1 MTRRLLLSYLGLA
14 VFILVVLEIPL
25 GVLALHHER
34 GLSAQAAEREASG
47 LAIFATED
55 IEHNRP
61 LDLGSLVARY
71 HASTGGEVAVI
82 DTTGGVVAQSDADSD
97 HDATRAD
104 GPLVQ
109 AALAGRPVDAFAS
122 DEGRPWALAAVPIS
136 DGTQPAG
143 AVLLGIPASATLD
156 RVHDIWL
163 ALAAFGAGLLV
174 LSGLLGLWLAR
185 SLTRP
190 LKHLEDTVTYF
201 AEGDLDARA
210 TVTGPG
216 EMRDLADQFNQ
227 MASRLQ
233 DLLRAQS
240 RFVADASHQL
250 RSPLTALRLRLENL
264 EAEGV
269 AEGATIAAAG
279 QEVQRLSRIV
289 DGLLTLGRAEGQ
301 APERRAVDIGQV
313 VEERCHAWTALAD
326 EHRVELTADI
336 SPNESVVAWL
346 VPGDLDQ
353 ILDNLIANAIDALDA
368 GGHIEVWLEPRT
380 GSEIVLHVVDDG
392 PGMSPEERARAFDR
406 FWQGPGSKG
415 GHSGL
420 GLAIVNQLATR
431 NDAGV
436 DLLEARPSGLDAV
449 ITMTVPSG
457 PATGMATGHRNVK
470 ERQKLPS

>member
-14 VFILVVLEIPL
+14 VFILLVLEIPL

-34 GLSAQAAEREASG
+34 GLSAEAAEREASG

-71 HASTGGEVAVI
+71 HASTGGEVSVV
-82 DTTGGVVAQSDADSD
+82 DTSGRVVAVSDPDHD
-97 HDATRAD
+97 HDATAD
-104 GPLVQ
+104 AAALVQ
-109 AALAGRPVDAFAS
+109 SALAGRPADAFGS

-136 DGTQPAG
+136 DGSQPAG
-143 AVLLGIPASATLD
+143 AVLLGIPAQATLD

-163 ALAAFGAGLLV
+163 ALAGFGAGLL
-174 LSGLLGLWLAR
+174 LISGLLGLWLAR

-210 TVTGPG
+210 TVSGPA
-216 EMRDLADQFNQ
+216 EMRDLAERFNR

-264 EAEGV
+264 EAEGGV
-269 AEGATIAAAG
+269 GADTIAAAG

-301 APERRAVDIGQV
+301 APDRRAVDVGRV
-313 VEERCHAWTALAD
+313 MEERCQAWAALAD
-326 EHRVELTADI
+326 EHGVELSGDF
-336 SPNESVVAWL
+336 PPEGSVVAGL

-353 ILDNLIANAIDALDA
+353 ILDNLIANAIDALGP
-368 GGHIEVWLEPRT
+368 GGRIDVWLEPRT

-392 PGMSPEERARAFDR
+392 PGMTLDERSRAFDR
-406 FWQGPGSKG
+406 FWQGARSH

-420 GLAIVNQLATR
+420 GLAIVAQLAAR
-431 NDAGV
+431 NDADV
-436 DLLEARPSGLDAV
+436 DLLQAHPRGLDAV
-449 ITMTVPSG
+449 ITMTVP
-457 PATGMATGHRNVK
+457 PGHAAASPIGQRNAK
-470 ERQKLPS
+470 ERQKLPG